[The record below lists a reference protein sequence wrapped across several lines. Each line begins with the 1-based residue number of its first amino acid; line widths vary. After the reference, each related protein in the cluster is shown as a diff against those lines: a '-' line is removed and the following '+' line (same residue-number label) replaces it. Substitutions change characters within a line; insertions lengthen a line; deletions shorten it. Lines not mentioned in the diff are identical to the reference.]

1 MRLFDTHAHYDSGA
15 FNSDR
20 LETLAAMPEQGVELI
35 LNPGCDLESSR
46 TAIALAEE
54 FPFVY
59 AAVGVHPSDCGA
71 WEDSWLE
78 QLRALA
84 AHPKVRA
91 IGEIGLDYYWKD
103 NPPRELQQ
111 KVFARQ
117 LELAAELDLPVI
129 VHDREA
135 HQDCLEVVRA
145 HPEVRGVYHCYSGSL
160 EDAKV
165 LVKLGWMLSFTGV
178 ITYKN
183 ARKALEVIEWL
194 PMDRIMVETDSPYL
208 TPEPFRGKRNDSGK
222 VHLVAEAIAR
232 VKGMDPEEAA
242 RITLEDSWLEQL
254 RALAAHPKVRAIG
267 EIGLDYYWKD
277 NPPRELQQK
286 VFARQLE
293 LAAELDLPVIVH
305 DREAHQ
311 DCLEVVRAHPEV
323 RGVYHCYSGSLEDAK
338 VLVKLGWMLSFT
350 GVITYKNARKALEVI
365 EWLPMDRIMVETD
378 SPYLT
383 PEPFRG
389 KRNDS
394 GKVHLVAEA
403 IARVK
408 GMDPEEA
415 ARITLEN
422 GTRFFR
428 IEF

>member
-242 RITLEDSWLEQL
+242 RS
-254 RALAAHPKVRAIG
+254 
-267 EIGLDYYWKD
+267 
-277 NPPRELQQK
+277 
-286 VFARQLE
+286 
-293 LAAELDLPVIVH
+293 
-305 DREAHQ
+305 
-311 DCLEVVRAHPEV
+311 
-323 RGVYHCYSGSLEDAK
+323 
-338 VLVKLGWMLSFT
+338 
-350 GVITYKNARKALEVI
+350 
-365 EWLPMDRIMVETD
+365 
-378 SPYLT
+378 
-383 PEPFRG
+383 
-389 KRNDS
+389 
-394 GKVHLVAEA
+394 
-403 IARVK
+403 
-408 GMDPEEA
+408 
-415 ARITLEN
+415 TLEN